1 MMPYSHSSPI
11 KSITMPLTIEEILAK
26 AKTDTDNKFKN
37 KVSSLTQ
44 LTNPEIDGLLDA
56 TGIKKENF
64 AAVLKELN
72 DATKSNEDKV
82 KAITNISKGV
92 SLLVGIAQKVL

>member
-1 MMPYSHSSPI
+1 MPNL
-11 KSITMPLTIEEILAK
+11 SIDEIIAK

-37 KVSSLTQ
+37 KVSSLTT
-44 LTNPEIDGLLDA
+44 LTNQEIDKLLNS

-64 AAVLKELN
+64 AAVLKEIN

-92 SLLVGIAQKVL
+92 SLLVGIAQKLL

>member
-1 MMPYSHSSPI
+1 MPN
-11 KSITMPLTIEEILAK
+11 LTIDEILAK

-37 KVSSLTQ
+37 KVASLTK
-44 LTNPEIDGLLDA
+44 LTNPEIDGLLNT

-64 AAVLKELN
+64 AAVLKEIN

-82 KAITNISKGV
+82 KAINNISKGV
-92 SLLVGIAQKVL
+92 SLLVGIAQKII

>member
-1 MMPYSHSSPI
+1 MPE
-11 KSITMPLTIEEILAK
+11 LTIDEIIAK

-37 KVSSLTQ
+37 KVAILTSLTN
-44 LTNPEIDGLLDA
+44 TEVDGLMND

-64 AAVLKELN
+64 AAVLKELA

-92 SLLVGIAQKVL
+92 GLLVEIAKKVI

>member
-1 MMPYSHSSPI
+1 MPN
-11 KSITMPLTIEEILAK
+11 LTIEEILAK

-37 KVSSLTQ
+37 KMASLTK
-44 LTNPEIDGLLDA
+44 LTNIEINGLMET

-64 AAVLKELN
+64 AAVIKEIS

-82 KAITNISKGV
+82 KAINNISKGV
-92 SLLVGIAQKVL
+92 SLLVNIAQKLI

>member
-1 MMPYSHSSPI
+1 MPN
-11 KSITMPLTIEEILAK
+11 LTIEEILAK
-26 AKTDTDNKFKN
+26 AKTDTDAKFKN
-37 KVSSLTQ
+37 KISSLTA
-44 LTNPEIDGLLDA
+44 LTNPEIDDLLNT

-82 KAITNISKGV
+82 KAISKISQGV
-92 SLLVGIAQKVL
+92 SLLVGIATKVI

>member
-1 MMPYSHSSPI
+1 MPE
-11 KSITMPLTIEEILAK
+11 LTIDEIIAK

-37 KVSSLTQ
+37 RLSSLTA
-44 LTNPEIDGLLDA
+44 LTNKEIDDLMD
-56 TGIKKENF
+56 TSGIKKENF
-64 AAVLKELN
+64 AAVIKELA

-92 SLLVGIAQKVL
+92 SLLVGIATKII

>member
-1 MMPYSHSSPI
+1 MPEL
-11 KSITMPLTIEEILAK
+11 SIDDIIAK

-37 KVSSLTQ
+37 KVSSLTT
-44 LTNPEIDGLLDA
+44 LTNPEIEGLLDS

-64 AAVLKELN
+64 AAVLKEIN
-72 DATKSNEDKV
+72 DAAKSNEDKV

-92 SLLVGIAQKVL
+92 SLLVGIAEKIL

>member
-1 MMPYSHSSPI
+1 MPN
-11 KSITMPLTIEEILAK
+11 LTIEEILAK
-26 AKTDTDNKFKN
+26 AKTDTDAKFKN
-37 KVSSLTQ
+37 KISSLTA
-44 LTNPEIDGLLDA
+44 LTNPEIDDLLNT

-82 KAITNISKGV
+82 KAINKISQGV
-92 SLLVGIAQKVL
+92 SLLVGIATKVI

>member
-1 MMPYSHSSPI
+1 MPD
-11 KSITMPLTIEEILAK
+11 LTIDEIIAK
-26 AKTDTDNKFKN
+26 AKTDTDNKFKS
-37 KVSSLTQ
+37 KMASLTR
-44 LTNPEIDGLLDA
+44 LTNCEINALMDT

-64 AAVLKELN
+64 AAVLKEIN

-92 SLLVGIAQKVL
+92 SLLVGIAQKLL

>member
-1 MMPYSHSSPI
+1 MPN
-11 KSITMPLTIEEILAK
+11 LTIEEILAK

-37 KVSSLTQ
+37 KMATLTK
-44 LTNPEIDGLLDA
+44 LTNNEIDSLMET

-64 AAVLKELN
+64 AAVIKEIS

-82 KAITNISKGV
+82 KAISSISKGV
-92 SLLVGIAQKVL
+92 SLLVSIVQKVV

>member
-1 MMPYSHSSPI
+1 MPEL
-11 KSITMPLTIEEILAK
+11 SIDDIIAK

-37 KVSSLTQ
+37 KVSSLTT
-44 LTNPEIDGLLDA
+44 LTNPEIEGLLDS

-64 AAVLKELN
+64 AAVLKEIN

-92 SLLVGIAQKVL
+92 SLLVGIAQKLL

>member
-1 MMPYSHSSPI
+1 MPE
-11 KSITMPLTIEEILAK
+11 LTIDEIIAK

-37 KVSSLTQ
+37 KVASLTA
-44 LTNPEIDGLLDA
+44 LTNSEVDSLLDT

-64 AAVLKELN
+64 AAVLKELG

-82 KAITNISKGV
+82 KAINSISKGV
-92 SLLVGIAQKVL
+92 AVLVEIAKKII